1 MDMDKKMISVLRGLS
16 VDMIDEAGSGHPGIC
31 LGAAPIIYTLF
42 SRHLNILVDNP
53 TWINRDKFVLSAGH
67 GSALLYSTLF
77 LAGYPIEEAELRTFR
92 KKGSR
97 LTGHPERNLDIG
109 VEVTTGPLGEGM
121 ATAVGLAIGEEYL
134 ENTLSKELFDN
145 YTYVLCGDGD
155 LMEGISY
162 EAMSLAGSLKLG
174 KLIVLYDSNNI
185 SLDGKTTGVFND
197 NVLQRFDACGWHTQI
212 VSNGEDINAIDKAII
227 EAKKNR
233 DKPSIIEIKTLI
245 GAGSEYAGTN
255 KVHGKPLEK
264 NDIISLK
271 QNFNLHTTPFK
282 IGNDASTVLKNMIKS
297 RVEPIYNEWIKK
309 YNMLVP
315 NNAIFNNNITF
326 LEKNNLSIN
335 LNGAKIS
342 NNGVVEELRITNGRI
357 MNIISAST
365 PMFLGGAA
373 DTASS
378 TKTELAKGES
388 FKVNGENGKNI
399 RFGVRENLMAS
410 IVNGLSLINL
420 KAFGSTFLTFSDY
433 MKPGIRL
440 AALMNIPSTFVFT
453 HDAITIG
460 EDGPTHQPIEQI
472 GALRS
477 IPNLYVFRPCDIN
490 EVVAS
495 WHYIL
500 NEKVPSSII
509 ITKEKVPELNTSS
522 REGTLKGAYV
532 IKECENSEIILIA
545 TGLEV
550 HTALKLAEDL
560 AHEQIKAKVVS
571 VPCLEI
577 FEKQSDEY
585 KIQILEENKKIFVI
599 ESSNDTSWY
608 KYTQNVINVN
618 TFGISASKDDVLEF
632 MQFDYESI
640 KKKIKENI

>member
-1 MDMDKKMISVLRGLS
+1 MDLDKKLVSVLRGLS
-16 VDMIDEAGSGHPGIC
+16 IDMIDEAGSGHPGIC

-42 SRHLNILVDNP
+42 SRHLNVLVDNP
-53 TWINRDKFVLSAGH
+53 TWINRDKFVMSAGH

-77 LAGYPIEEAELRTFR
+77 LAGYPIEESELRTFR

-97 LTGHPERNLDIG
+97 LTGHPERNLDLGI
-109 VEVTTGPLGEGM
+109 EVTTGPLGEGI

-162 EAMSLAGSLKLG
+162 EAMSLAGTLKLS

-227 EAKKNR
+227 EAKRNV

-264 NDIISLK
+264 EDIISLK
-271 QNFNLHTTPFK
+271 QNFNLHITPFK
-282 IGNDASTVLKNMIKS
+282 IGKEAGEGLKNMIKS
-297 RVEPIYNEWIKK
+297 RVEPIYSEWTKK

-335 LNGAKIS
+335 LNAAKIG
-342 NNGVVEELRITNGRI
+342 NNGASEELRITNGRI

-378 TKTELAKGES
+378 TKTELLNSKS
-388 FKVNGENGKNI
+388 FKDNEGNGKNI
-399 RFGVRENLMAS
+399 RYGVRENVMAA
-410 IVNGLSLINL
+410 VTNGLSLINL
-420 KAFGSTFLTFSDY
+420 KAFASTFLTFSDY

-440 AALMNIPSTFVFT
+440 ASLMNIPSTFVFT
-453 HDAITIG
+453 HDSITIG
-460 EDGPTHQPIEQI
+460 EDGPTHQPIEQL
-472 GALRS
+472 GALRA
-477 IPNLYVFRPCDIN
+477 IPNLFVFRPCDIN

-495 WHYIL
+495 WHYSL
-500 NEKVPSSII
+500 NERIPSSII
-509 ITKEKVPELNTSS
+509 ITKESVPELTTSS
-522 REGTLKGAYV
+522 REGTLKGAYTV
-532 IKECENSEIILIA
+532 KECQNASLILLA
-545 TGLEV
+545 TGYEV
-550 HTALKLAEDL
+550 HVALKIAEEL
-560 AHEQIKAKVVS
+560 AHEQIKVKVVS
-571 VPCLEI
+571 VPCLEL
-577 FEKQSDEY
+577 FEKQSEEY
-585 KIQILEENKKIFVI
+585 KKQILESDKKIFVI
-599 ESSNDTSWY
+599 EASNDAIWY
-608 KYTQNVINVN
+608 KYTKDVINVN
-618 TFGISASKDDVLEF
+618 SFGISASKDDVLEY
-632 MQFDYESI
+632 MHFDYESI
-640 KKKIKENI
+640 KNKIKNNI